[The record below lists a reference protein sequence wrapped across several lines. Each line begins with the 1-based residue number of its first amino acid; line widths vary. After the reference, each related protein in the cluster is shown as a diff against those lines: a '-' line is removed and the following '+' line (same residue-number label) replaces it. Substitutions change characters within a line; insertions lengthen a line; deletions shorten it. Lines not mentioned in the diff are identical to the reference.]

1 MGGARSGPCLRL
13 LLRRQLAVA
22 DEARRQERQGTK
34 LFSRKRTSL
43 LAGCPL
49 TTSTSSTSTSTSS
62 SSSSS
67 SSSSGGLLPL
77 LAGYQTAHQS
87 RCRRRRRQQQQQ
99 QQHLVAVV
107 MRVRVRVLGKTA
119 GRREQRRR

>member
-49 TTSTSSTSTSTSS
+49 TSS

-67 SSSSGGLLPL
+67 SSRGLLPL

>member
-34 LFSRKRTSL
+34 LCSRKRTSR

-49 TTSTSSTSTSTSS
+49 TTSS

-67 SSSSGGLLPL
+67 SSSRGLLPL

>member
-49 TTSTSSTSTSTSS
+49 TTSTTS

>member
-49 TTSTSSTSTSTSS
+49 TS

-87 RCRRRRRQQQQQ
+87 RCRRWRRQQQQQQ